1 MAMPLTPSCYELLP
15 TAFGT
20 MGIVWRQLE
29 EKPRVYRVF
38 LPNEEIPMENVL
50 RRTFADARP
59 LSCSTIAEI
68 GRRIQAFLDGE
79 SIGFELNAVA
89 MEECSEFQRKVLV
102 AEHQIPRGW
111 VSTYGRIARSLGIPA
126 GARAV
131 GRALSRNPF
140 PIIVPCH
147 RAIGSNGELG
157 GFQGGL
163 RMKRAL
169 LELEGVEF
177 SPMGKVVTNRIHHF

>member
-1 MAMPLTPSCYELLP
+1 MKSLHYELVP
-15 TAFGT
+15 SAFG
-20 MGIVWRQLE
+20 MLGIVWRQLE
-29 EKPRVYRVF
+29 EKPRVYRIF
-38 LPNEEIPMENVL
+38 LPNEEIPIDNVL
-50 RRTFADARP
+50 RRTFAYARP
-59 LSCSTIAEI
+59 LSCPAVAEL

-79 SIGFELNAVA
+79 SVEFELNIVA
-89 MEECSEFQRKVLV
+89 LEHCSEFQRKVLV
-102 AEHQIPRGW
+102 AEHQVPRGW
-111 VSTYGRIARSLGIPA
+111 TSTYGRIARSLGIPA

-140 PIIVPCH
+140 PIVVPCH
-147 RAIGSNGELG
+147 RAIRSNGELG

-177 SPMGKVVTNRIHHF
+177 SPMGKVVTNRIHH